1 VGSQKTATKPRKRRH
16 VAAIALAPVAI
27 AALTSVIFGLSAQA
41 DKADSAT
48 PKHLKPKDDLASGNQ
63 AAKASAPVARPN
75 KYLIVEGD
83 TLRDVAS
90 RFGVSTAE
98 LLAANGLS
106 WRTMIVVGQELKVP
120 RDSVGSASR
129 EIQTVIRSHRVSSGE
144 TLEAI
149 ARLNQVQPRAIM
161 SANGLHS
168 TSRLI
173 VGQRLVIPNAE
184 VMEALTAIDA
194 AGVATA

>member
-1 VGSQKTATKPRKRRH
+1 MRNQKSTTKLTKRRH
-16 VAAIALAPVAI
+16 VAAIALAPVAL
-27 AALTSVIFGLSAQA
+27 AALTSVIFGLTAQA
-41 DKADSAT
+41 DKAESTT
-48 PKHLKPKDDLASGNQ
+48 PKHLKPKTDPDAGTIH
-63 AAKASAPVARPN
+63 AAINAPVTRPS
-75 KYLIVEGD
+75 KYRVAEGD
-83 TLRDVAS
+83 TLRDVAT

-106 WRTMIVVGQELKVP
+106 WRTMIVIGQELRLP
-120 RDSVGSASR
+120 RDTVGTASR
-129 EIQTVIRSHRVSSGE
+129 EIETVIRSHRVSVGE

-149 ARLNQVQPRAIM
+149 ARLNRVQPRAIM

-184 VMEALTAIDA
+184 VMEALPALDA
-194 AGVATA
+194 HGVATA